1 MTRNIISYHFVRLY
15 FPQQFF
21 TRCNRSKTMLILA
34 VSLLILIV
42 IGEMTGC
49 EMTMRRNDRIPPGCQ
64 RSSRSPAA
72 RSVRASNACA
82 YLAASRLA
90 FAVSPLNSVAPTR
103 KKPLAPRVLRLARE
117 SERLECDEQAPVGDG
132 KTGEPTNAKKKKLR
146 RVQCQNKTFGR
157 SL

>member
-1 MTRNIISYHFVRLY
+1 
-15 FPQQFF
+15 
-21 TRCNRSKTMLILA
+21 MLILA
-34 VSLLILIV
+34 VSLMILIV

-49 EMTMRRNDRIPPGCQ
+49 EMTMGRNDRIPPGCQ

-103 KKPLAPRVLRLARE
+103 KKPLAPRVLRLASE

-132 KTGEPTNAKKKKLR
+132 KPANRRTRKKRNCDAFNAKTKRLDT
-146 RVQCQNKTFGR
+146 VYEQNNVIIM
-157 SL
+157 